1 MNSMTHESGLLKTAA
16 IKILLHSR
24 KCFRYSSDWLYFYT
38 FLIPYSMHNYTQL
51 CFTGLMVSSTLL
63 EILEIVGEASSDGL
77 FSLFDIVWAY

>member
-1 MNSMTHESGLLKTAA
+1 MNSMTHESGLLKTA

-51 CFTGLMVSSTLL
+51 CFTGLMVSSYLL
-63 EILEIVGEASSDGL
+63 KILEIKGEAFSDDL